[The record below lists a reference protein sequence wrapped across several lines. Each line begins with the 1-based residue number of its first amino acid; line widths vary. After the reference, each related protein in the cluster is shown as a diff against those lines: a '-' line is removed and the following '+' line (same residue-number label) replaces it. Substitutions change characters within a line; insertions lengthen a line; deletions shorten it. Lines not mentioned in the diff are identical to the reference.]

1 MNGYADTG
9 FLMSLYGRDAN
20 SSRAV
25 ALVARHKPVFFLTEF
40 GEVEFANAIERLL
53 FPHRGGA
60 TWTLR
65 EAQAVRNC
73 LEQHVNAGVFQLRP
87 VPSEAWQTAIRLSR
101 QYTARL
107 GTRTLDVLHVALA
120 LSLQPDVFFTF
131 DRRQWKLA
139 KAVGLR
145 VLPSRL

>member
-1 MNGYADTG
+1 LIAYADTG

-20 SSRAV
+20 SARAV
-25 ALVARHKPVFFLTEF
+25 ALAARHKPVFFLTEF
-40 GEVEFANAIERLL
+40 GEVEFANAVERLL
-53 FPHRGGA
+53 FPHREGA

-65 EAQAVRNC
+65 EAQAVRIR

-87 VPSEAWQTAIRLSR
+87 VPNEAWQTAIRLSR

>member
-1 MNGYADTG
+1 LNGYADTG
-9 FLMSLYGRDAN
+9 FLMSLYGRDGN
-20 SSRAV
+20 SARAV
-25 ALVARHKPVFFLTEF
+25 ALVARHKPLFFLTEF
-40 GEVEFANAIERLL
+40 GEVEFNNAVERLL
-53 FPHRGGA
+53 FPHGGGT

-65 EAQAVRNC
+65 EAQAVRNR
-73 LEQHVNAGVFQLRP
+73 LEQHVNAGVFQLRS

-101 QYTARL
+101 QYTAKL

-120 LSLQPDVFFTF
+120 LTLQPDVFFTF

-145 VLPSRL
+145 VLPSRP

>member
-1 MNGYADTG
+1 LNGYADTG

-25 ALVARHKPVFFLTEF
+25 ALVARQKPVFFLTEF
-40 GEVEFANAIERLL
+40 GEVEFANAVERLL
-53 FPHRGGA
+53 FPYRGGA
-60 TWTLR
+60 TWTPR
-65 EAQAVRNC
+65 EAQAVRSR
-73 LEQHVNAGVFQLRP
+73 LEQHVDAGVFQRRP

-120 LSLQPDVFFTF
+120 MGLQPDVFFTF
-131 DRRQWKLA
+131 DRRQWRLA

-145 VLPSRL
+145 VLPSRP

>member
-1 MNGYADTG
+1 MNSYADTG

-20 SSRAV
+20 SPRAV

-40 GEVEFANAIERLL
+40 GEVEFNNAVERLL
-53 FPHRGGA
+53 FSRRAGA
-60 TWTLR
+60 YWTLS
-65 EAQAVRNC
+65 EAHAVRDR

-87 VPSEAWQTAIRLSR
+87 VPSEAWQTAIGLSR
-101 QYTARL
+101 HYTAKL
-107 GTRTLDVLHVALA
+107 GTRTLDVLHVAVA
-120 LSLQPDVFFTF
+120 MSLQPGVFFTF

-145 VLPSRL
+145 VLPSRP